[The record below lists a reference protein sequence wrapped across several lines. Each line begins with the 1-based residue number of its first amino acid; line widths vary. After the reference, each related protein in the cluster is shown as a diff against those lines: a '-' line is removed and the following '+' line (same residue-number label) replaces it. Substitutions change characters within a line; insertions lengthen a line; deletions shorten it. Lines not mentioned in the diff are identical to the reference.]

1 MEKSTFIFIS
11 EFPQTPPVSP
21 SSGKKTYAETDSK
34 ANNPCWFRILR
45 HQSKLKTIFQ
55 WLQFTGGST
64 RMSRIKDKCHNITR
78 DGAKMQWF
86 DQISN
91 IVWSSGWHSCRAQT
105 PTRGRKQHHL
115 IFLLNLKLVKN
126 NLHIFKKNYSPP
138 VFYALCLE
146 KVCKHVRLRQDKHFT
161 SENVRINQE
170 VPYIIIYGWIDIY
183 EYIIFQI

>member
-55 WLQFTGGST
+55 FTGGST

-105 PTRGRKQHHL
+105 PTRGHL

-126 NLHIFKKNYSPP
+126 NLHNLKKNYSPP

-183 EYIIFQI
+183 VIYMNT

>member
-45 HQSKLKTIFQ
+45 HQSKLKTIF
-55 WLQFTGGST
+55 QFTGGST

-126 NLHIFKKNYSPP
+126 DLHNFEKKTIPHQFSMPFVWKKCANMF
-138 VFYALCLE
+138 VW
-146 KVCKHVRLRQDKHFT
+146 DKTNTLHLKT
-161 SENVRINQE
+161 
-170 VPYIIIYGWIDIY
+170 Y
-183 EYIIFQI
+183 E